1 MLGGALVAVAMLA
14 GCGPEHRDP
23 VTTTAATS
31 PTTTTAIT
39 SPTDATPATQD
50 CSKVYIDDKPPLAEQ
65 HIRCTLQPA
74 AGLTLAVSSDPSW
87 SFELQRAG
95 TTVQRFTEI
104 TDKIGQSGV
113 APLLADLDGTG
124 IPSLLV
130 VNGRGG
136 TGGEPMAVWKF
147 NPEKTEFVRAGEIFG
162 FRHYYRST
170 EGLFG
175 LYAHSGSGAGVV
187 TLYRWDGDSLVAVV
201 LLDVQTP
208 EWTVQSTDKR
218 VWLRNKNVMCTLNK
232 DDYPAGSLA
241 AWRAQLTAAGFDP
254 ATAAEHFCM
263 QPWVGTLYR

>member
-14 GCGPEHRDP
+14 GCGPGHRDP
-23 VTTTAATS
+23 VATTAATGT
-31 PTTTTAIT
+31 TTTTAIT
-39 SPTDATPATQD
+39 SPMAASPATQD
-50 CSKVYIDDKPPLAEQ
+50 CGKVYIDYKPPLAEQ

-87 SFELQRAG
+87 SFELQRAD

-104 TDKIGQSGV
+104 TDQIGQSGV

-136 TGGEPMAVWKF
+136 TGGEPMVVWKF
-147 NPEKTEFVRAGEIFG
+147 NADRSEFVRAGEIFG

-175 LYAHSGSGAGVV
+175 L
-187 TLYRWDGDSLVAVV
+187 
-201 LLDVQTP
+201 
-208 EWTVQSTDKR
+208 
-218 VWLRNKNVMCTLNK
+218 
-232 DDYPAGSLA
+232 
-241 AWRAQLTAAGFDP
+241 
-254 ATAAEHFCM
+254 
-263 QPWVGTLYR
+263 